1 MKPARFQYHRPTQLR
16 EALEMVATLEN
27 YKILAGGQSLMPM
40 MNFRFVMPDHIIDLN
55 QVKELTGIDQ
65 DQDRLVIGA
74 MTRQHHIHRSDL
86 VAKLCP
92 LVPEAYDQVSH
103 RQIRNRGTL
112 GGSLC
117 HLDPAS
123 EQPCF
128 TSALDGEIEVQSL
141 KGQRTISIHDWTQM
155 YMTPALDSGEVL
167 TRISLRPWGPSHGW
181 SFMEYA
187 RRHGDYA
194 IVGVAVLVALG
205 ANQKIERLSVSLC
218 GVAAAPVRLTALET
232 SLLGEVGD
240 DRILPAVNEHIEAIE
255 EIMHDS
261 YNSATYRRHLAQTL
275 TARAL
280 GVALKRALRNH

>member
-1 MKPARFQYHRPTQLR
+1 MKPARFQYHRPTQLH
-16 EALEMVATLEN
+16 EALEMVATLQN

-40 MNFRFVMPDHIIDLN
+40 MNFRFVMPDHVIDMN
-55 QVKELTGIDQ
+55 RVSELSGIHEDPG
-65 DQDRLVIGA
+65 RLVIGA
-74 MTRQHHIHRSDL
+74 MTRQHDIHRSAL

-128 TSALDGEIEVQSL
+128 TSALDGEIQVQSL

-155 YMTPALDSGEVL
+155 YMTPALESDEIM
-167 TRISLRPWGPSHGW
+167 TRVTLKPWAQNHGW
-181 SFMEYA
+181 SFLEYA

-194 IVGVAVLVALG
+194 IVGVAVLVALD
-205 ANQKIERLSVSLC
+205 ASQQIERVSISLC
-218 GVAAAPVRLTALET
+218 GVAAAPLRLSALES
-232 SLLGEVGD
+232 SLLGQRGV
-240 DRILPAVNEHIEAIE
+240 DRIFPEVHQHIEAIE

-261 YNSATYRRHLAQTL
+261 YNSSTYRRHLAQTL

-280 GVALKRALRNH
+280 GIALKRALMVH